1 MRVPGRMG
9 GSGKS
14 SRSSGSWSRMGVL
27 FRVSAVSLSSDGGY
41 LRTMRTS
48 GAVGTVAEVSYQGFK
63 HVSVHQ
69 GVCRVSR
76 QVWEVV
82 KSRNLGRVGDFSV
95 VGVVGGESRGV
106 PSVLLGGLLFLE
118 VLFGRAALSH
128 DVVGKKDCS
137 YCSVLGEGDKK
148 NDTDNCR
155 ISFLYSLGLG

>member
-1 MRVPGRMG
+1 MRVVGRVG
-9 GSGKS
+9 GSGDT
-14 SRSSGSWSRMGVL
+14 SGSWSGSRSRIGVL
-27 FRVSAVSLSSDGGY
+27 FRVSAISLSPNGGY

-48 GAVGTVAEVSYQGFK
+48 CAVGAVAEVSYQGFK

-82 KSRNLGRVGDFSV
+82 ESRILSRVCDFSV

-106 PSVLLGGLLFLE
+106 PSVLLGGLLLLE

-128 DVVGKKDCS
+128 DVEYRKD
-137 YCSVLGEGDKK
+137 G
-148 NDTDNCR
+148 CR
-155 ISFLYSLGLG
+155 NL

>member
-69 GVCRVSR
+69 GVCGVFWGSLSR
-76 QVWEVV
+76 
-82 KSRNLGRVGDFSV
+82 
-95 VGVVGGESRGV
+95 
-106 PSVLLGGLLFLE
+106 
-118 VLFGRAALSH
+118 
-128 DVVGKKDCS
+128 
-137 YCSVLGEGDKK
+137 
-148 NDTDNCR
+148 
-155 ISFLYSLGLG
+155 